1 MYIVETY
8 TTAVILTFIT
18 MLCWGSWANTQ
29 KIAKGYRFEL
39 FYWDYVLGI
48 LIFSLLLGFTLGS
61 RGSAG
66 TGFADSI
73 SQASAG
79 SIFSAAL
86 GGIIFNLSNIL
97 LVAAIAIAGMSIAF
111 PVGVGLCMVL
121 GVIINYIATPQGDAF
136 ILFTGVAL
144 VTIAIVFDA
153 VAYRKLTTSNQKTPT
168 KGIILSVLAGF
179 LMAWFFRFVASSIAT
194 DPLVPEAGKL
204 TPYSA
209 FFFFV
214 AGIVISNFVFNTI
227 LMRKPIEGEP
237 VTFRQYFSAGSKGHL
252 AGLFGGMVWALGT
265 SLSLIAA
272 GKAGYAIS
280 FGLGQGATLIG
291 ALWGVFI
298 WKEFKNA
305 PKGTTW
311 LLALM
316 FLLFVAGLGL
326 IIIAGMK

>member
-1 MYIVETY
+1 MYIVESY

-29 KIAKGYRFEL
+29 KIARGYRFEL

-48 LIFSLLLGFTLGS
+48 LIFSLILGFTLGS
-61 RGSAG
+61 NGSAG
-66 TGFADSI
+66 MSFIQSI
-73 SQASAG
+73 SQASAPNIG
-79 SIFSAAL
+79 NAML

-97 LVAAIAIAGMSIAF
+97 LVAAIAVAGMSIAF

-121 GVIINYIATPQGDAF
+121 GVIINYIATPKGDAF
-136 ILFTGVAL
+136 TLFVGVAL
-144 VTIAIVFDA
+144 VTLAIVLDA
-153 VAYRKLTTSNQKTPT
+153 LAYRKLTSSQHTTPA
-168 KGIILSVLAGF
+168 KGIILSVMAGF

-194 DPLVPEAGKL
+194 DPVIPEAGKL

-214 AGIVISNFVFNTI
+214 IGIVLSNLLFNTF
-227 LMRKPIEGEP
+227 LMKKPITGEP
-237 VTFRQYFSAGSKGHL
+237 VTFGQYFREGPKGHL
-252 AGLFGGMVWALGT
+252 AGILGGMIWALGT
-265 SLSLIAA
+265 ALSLIAA

-298 WKEFKNA
+298 WKEFKAA
-305 PKGTTW
+305 PKGTNI

-326 IIIAGMK
+326 IIIAGI

>member
-8 TTAVILTFIT
+8 TTAVVLTFIT

-29 KIAKGYRFEL
+29 KIAGGYRFEL
-39 FYWDYVLGI
+39 FYWDYVIGI
-48 LIFSLLLGFTLGS
+48 LLFSLILGFTLGS
-61 RGSAG
+61 NGSQG
-66 TGFADSI
+66 MSFMESITGASGKSI
-73 SQASAG
+73 LN
-79 SIFSAAL
+79 AAI
-86 GGIIFNLSNIL
+86 GGVIFNLSNIL

-121 GVIINYIATPQGDAF
+121 GVIINYIATPKGNAN

-144 VTIAIVFDA
+144 VTLAIIFDA
-153 VAYRKLTTSNQKTPT
+153 FAYRKLLTNRSKTPA

-179 LMAWFFRFVASSIAT
+179 LMAWFFRFVASSIAS
-194 DPLVPEAGKL
+194 DPVNPEPGML

-214 AGIVISNFVFNTI
+214 LGIVASNFVFNTI
-227 LMRKPIEGEP
+227 LMKKPIEGAP
-237 VTFRQYFSAGSKGHL
+237 VTFGQYFNAGAKGHI
-252 AGLFGGMVWALGT
+252 AGVLGGMIWAVGT

-280 FGLGQGATLIG
+280 FGLGQGAILIG

-298 WKEFKNA
+298 WKEFKAA
-305 PKGTTW
+305 PKGTNL

-316 FLLFVAGLGL
+316 FLFFVAGLAL
-326 IIIAGMK
+326 IIVAGA